1 LDSGLLQVGYQNNA
15 HAAIIEILAD
25 LIPFDSPGRK
35 AKAVRLD
42 LNGTNVSE
50 DLFEP
55 LDTAF
60 ATSKQ
65 VEITCGAIRTPA
77 PQSK

>member
-25 LIPFDSPGRK
+25 LIPFDSLGRK
-35 AKAVRLD
+35 AKTVRLD
-42 LNGTNVSE
+42 LNGADVSE

-60 ATSKQ
+60 APSKQ
-65 VEITCGAIRTPA
+65 VKITCGAVRTPA
-77 PQSK
+77 PQGK